1 MSTITGTFRNGKI
14 ELHGPPPPDWV
25 DGTEVSGELSPT
37 TGEIDLT
44 GDSPEA
50 IAAWVK
56 AMAEVHALAAESSEA
71 GDELQCILAERKA
84 ENKAMWEQYVK
95 RVEGLSQ

>member
-1 MSTITGTFRNGKI
+1 MSAITGTFRNGKI

-25 DGTEVSGELSPT
+25 EGTEVSGELTPT

-50 IAAWVK
+50 IAAWIK
-56 AMAEVHALAAESSEA
+56 WYDDLHKSGIGSSFAEEVGAV
-71 GDELQCILAERKA
+71 LAEQKEEELA
-84 ENKAMWEQYVK
+84 GWDEYCK
-95 RVEGLSQ
+95 RIDGIFK

>member
-1 MSTITGTFRNGKI
+1 MSAITGTFRNGKI

-25 DGTEVSGELSPT
+25 EGTEVSGELTPT

-50 IAAWVK
+50 IAAWIE
-56 AMAEVHALAAESSEA
+56 AMEEQRVLAAESPEA
-71 GDELQCILAERKA
+71 DELEAFVLETKPAR
-84 ENKAMWEQYVK
+84 
-95 RVEGLSQ
+95 